1 MQMKDVE
8 TIARD
13 LMSNAGTIQEE
24 FTIAKHLEHI
34 RPMFQKAW
42 SPCLAAF
49 SVGLQD
55 SDHVDLTHL
64 CLTGLS
70 YSIRITCIFRMEV
83 CLF

>member
-1 MQMKDVE
+1 
-8 TIARD
+8 
-13 LMSNAGTIQEE
+13 
-24 FTIAKHLEHI
+24 
-34 RPMFQKAW
+34 MFQKAW